1 MVDVQVGV
9 VKNFFAK
16 PSVAAIEVT
25 EGEFQVGDVLWFK
38 GYTTDFKQEVQSM
51 QEEKQ
56 VITKAVKGQLV
67 GVQVEER
74 VREKDLVFKVAD
86 RVMLEVVNI
95 SHSFSDSTPFNPQ
108 VLNGV
113 ELRLAPGEVVL
124 LTGPSGSGK
133 TTLARILAGLLRP
146 EQGTVRFNG
155 KDLYGSDGRRFATTD
170 RVVLASQYPE
180 RQFFANTVW
189 DELSWG
195 LRVGLGIEGEE
206 ISRRLRK
213 VSEDIAF
220 PLAQLA
226 DRSPRSLSSGQQRK
240 AALVSLLALEPQV
253 LMLDEPLAGLNARER
268 RRVVSLLHQ
277 WNRGNR
283 TMLVIAHELE
293 LFLGWVRRVAVMAGG
308 RLIFCGSPTE
318 LCQTDDPIVR
328 QTASLPPMVELS
340 YYLQRRGLSKGPV
353 SGDSATVR
361 QQLEEALTRQSR
373 TSGAGTKTQG

>member
-1 MVDVQVGV
+1 
-9 VKNFFAK
+9 
-16 PSVAAIEVT
+16 
-25 EGEFQVGDVLWFK
+25 
-38 GYTTDFKQEVQSM
+38 
-51 QEEKQ
+51 
-56 VITKAVKGQLV
+56 
-67 GVQVEER
+67 
-74 VREKDLVFKVAD
+74 
-86 RVMLEVVNI
+86 MLEAVNI
-95 SHSFSDSTPFNPQ
+95 SHTFSDFTPFSRQ

-113 ELRLAPGEVVL
+113 ELKLAPGEVVL

-133 TTLARILAGLLRP
+133 TTLARILAGLVRP
-146 EQGTVRFNG
+146 KQGTVRFNG
-155 KDLYGSDGRRFATTD
+155 EDLYGSDGRRFATTD
-170 RVVLASQYPE
+170 RVVLAFQYPE

-195 LRVGLGIEGEE
+195 LRVGFGTEGSE
-206 ISRRLRK
+206 ISRRLSK
-213 VSEDIAF
+213 ISEDIAF

-253 LMLDEPLAGLNARER
+253 LILDEPLAGLNTRER

-293 LFLGWVRRVAVMAGG
+293 LFLGWVGRVAVMAAG
-308 RLIFCGSPTE
+308 RLTFCGSPTE
-318 LCQTDDPIVR
+318 LCQTNDPVVR

-340 YYLQRRGLSKGPV
+340 YYLKQCGFSKGPV

-361 QQLEEALTRQSR
+361 QQLEEALTQQRHHSEAGKR
-373 TSGAGTKTQG
+373 T

>member
-1 MVDVQVGV
+1 
-9 VKNFFAK
+9 
-16 PSVAAIEVT
+16 
-25 EGEFQVGDVLWFK
+25 
-38 GYTTDFKQEVQSM
+38 
-51 QEEKQ
+51 
-56 VITKAVKGQLV
+56 
-67 GVQVEER
+67 
-74 VREKDLVFKVAD
+74 
-86 RVMLEVVNI
+86 MLEAVNI
-95 SHSFSDSTPFNPQ
+95 SHTFSDSTPFNPQ

-268 RRVVSLLHQ
+268 RRVVLLLHK

-283 TMLVIAHELE
+283 SMLVIAHELE

>member
-1 MVDVQVGV
+1 
-9 VKNFFAK
+9 
-16 PSVAAIEVT
+16 
-25 EGEFQVGDVLWFK
+25 
-38 GYTTDFKQEVQSM
+38 
-51 QEEKQ
+51 
-56 VITKAVKGQLV
+56 
-67 GVQVEER
+67 
-74 VREKDLVFKVAD
+74 
-86 RVMLEVVNI
+86 MLEAVHI
-95 SHSFSDSTPFNPQ
+95 SHTFSDSTPFSPQ

-155 KDLYGSDGRRFATTD
+155 EDLFGSDGRRFATTD

-195 LRVGLGIEGEE
+195 LRVGLGMERAE
-206 ISRRLRK
+206 ISRRLRT

-293 LFLGWVRRVAVMAGG
+293 LFLGWVGRVAVMAEG

-318 LCQTDDPIVR
+318 LCQTNDPVVR

-340 YYLQRRGLSKGPV
+340 YYLRRRGLSKGPV

-361 QQLEEALTRQSR
+361 HQLEEALTRQSR
-373 TSGAGTKTQG
+373 TSGAGTKTES